1 MTDSGTSLAKAVRLL
16 CVLCLVMIG
25 FAHKPVESASTGSI
39 PVYVLPDGSVAS
51 ICIPGDPG
59 KSPTKAS
66 SHGCDACRLSSTA
79 LLPTPHDH
87 CGQPLAYAQ
96 IVKVQQRQYR
106 LVRQIYPPSSGPRA
120 PPHAVMMS

>member
-1 MTDSGTSLAKAVRLL
+1 MADSTTSLAKAVRLL

-25 FAHKPVESASTGSI
+25 FAHKPVEAASAGNI
-39 PVYVLPDGSVAS
+39 PVYVLPDGSIAS
-51 ICIPGDPG
+51 ICIPGDHDQ
-59 KSPTKAS
+59 SPAKAA

-79 LLPTPHDH
+79 LLPTPQDH

-96 IVKVQQRQYR
+96 IVKVQERQYR
-106 LVRQIYPPSSGPRA
+106 LARQIYPPSSGPRA